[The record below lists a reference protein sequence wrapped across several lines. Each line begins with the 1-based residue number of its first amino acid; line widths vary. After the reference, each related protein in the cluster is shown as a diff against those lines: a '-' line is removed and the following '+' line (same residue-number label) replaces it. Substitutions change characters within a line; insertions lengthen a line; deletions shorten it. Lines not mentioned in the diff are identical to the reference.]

1 MGCDGVFEV
10 FSNQQLIDKI
20 ASSLKKYNNDLKPCL
35 NDLLDEI
42 CAPDTSSNISNILF
56 LIL

>member
-10 FSNQQLIDKI
+10 FSNQELVEKI
-20 ASSLKKYNNDLKPCL
+20 NKSLKKDLDLKSCL

-42 CAPDTSSNISNILF
+42 CAPDTSSDFLIILF
-56 LIL
+56 FFN